1 MANPLQQAMQKQFV
15 DDIIADKLGPLK
27 PVLSH
32 VGLYTGLCIYTA
44 VGAMVRMSLFK
55 AQVLHQNIIPGQHAM
70 ETN

>member
-32 VGLYTGLCIYTA
+32 VGLYMGLVIYTA
-44 VGAMVRMSLFK
+44 VGAMVGNQGILTQGEGSVRLTSLF
-55 AQVLHQNIIPGQHAM
+55 
-70 ETN
+70 